1 MLNKFKRFVEDAQG
15 NLVVAGA
22 LMLVPV
28 MASFGAAVDYT
39 KFSNQV
45 SSVQQALDAAG
56 LATGRHMGT
65 GANEAALA
73 SYSETYFKANLN
85 SNIETDTIDFS
96 FGLTQGDS
104 SSNDHHPYR
113 NAELRNRFR
122 WPAGR

>member
-1 MLNKFKRFVEDAQG
+1 MLNKYKRFIKDSQG

-45 SSVQQALDAAG
+45 SSVQQALDSAG
-56 LATGRHMGT
+56 LATGRHMST

-73 SYSETYFKANLN
+73 SYSQTYFEANLN
-85 SNIETDTIDFS
+85 SNIDTETIDFS
-96 FGLTQGDS
+96 FGLTEGDS
-104 SSNDHHPYR
+104 SVEFQRPSPLPQR
-113 NAELRNRFR
+113 
-122 WPAGR
+122 